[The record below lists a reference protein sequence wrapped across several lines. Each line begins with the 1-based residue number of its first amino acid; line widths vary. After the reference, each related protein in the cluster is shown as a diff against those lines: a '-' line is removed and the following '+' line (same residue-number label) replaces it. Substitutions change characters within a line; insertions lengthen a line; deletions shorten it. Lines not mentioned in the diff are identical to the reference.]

1 MVYLTT
7 VWSSSHSY
15 AAARMDFLEPT
26 EFPTVACVILA
37 LCILVVARGWYVGT
51 EHAVA
56 IHPWHFAM
64 IAFLMTALIFGGWDP
79 SELGIGAVLGWD
91 V

>member
-1 MVYLTT
+1 MVDLTT
-7 VWSSSHSY
+7 VWFPSHSY
-15 AAARMDFLEPT
+15 AARMDFLEST

-37 LCILVVARGWYVGT
+37 LCILVVAGGWYEGA

-56 IHPWHFAM
+56 IHLWHFA
-64 IAFLMTALIFGGWDP
+64 IISFLMTALIFGGWDP
-79 SELGIGAVLGWD
+79 NELEIGAVLGWD